1 MERSELRRADPLD
14 AFLHA
19 QQNKVGTLPKDKMAG
34 KFVTEWATALTGSGK
49 DIKEVDVGVG
59 VSALLAVK
67 DAEEQVSRLIWS
79 SVRTSTSLG
88 GYSSEHFTCAEL
100 C

>member
-1 MERSELRRADPLD
+1 MDYQAQPLPCAELNFLD
-14 AFLHA
+14 ACLHV

-49 DIKEVDVGVG
+49 DVKEVDVGVG

-67 DAEEQVSRLIWS
+67 DAEEQVSLSRS
-79 SVRTSTSLG
+79 SPRSTSPLR
-88 GYSSEHFTCAEL
+88 ER
-100 C
+100 

>member
-1 MERSELRRADPLD
+1 
-14 AFLHA
+14 
-19 QQNKVGTLPKDKMAG
+19 MAG

-67 DAEEQVSRLIWS
+67 DAEEQVSVLPHTAIYSLICTS
-79 SVRTSTSLG
+79 RRSCCSSTS
-88 GYSSEHFTCAEL
+88 AEL
-100 C
+100 G

>member
-1 MERSELRRADPLD
+1 V
-14 AFLHA
+14 
-19 QQNKVGTLPKDKMAG
+19 QQNKVGTLPKDKMSG

-67 DAEEQVSRLIWS
+67 DAEEQVSRLARS
-79 SVRTSTSLG
+79 FLG
-88 GYSSEHFTCAEL
+88 YALSFPRRAKR
-100 C
+100 